1 MKTETTATT
10 ATTVTTVT
18 TETRAFYEA
27 LDTVMTAASKAV
39 SMGNADRIEDGDGAI
54 ITLHGEGRIIIA
66 EEGEGVEVRF
76 THPTFTARKPST
88 ADKFHV
94 MEQSAVFRPLAN
106 FERFAKLEGKEVVFS
121 VGAEYNDFLLE
132 AEQEKQAV
140 AAPPTAEKSA
150 ETKPADETETP
161 KNPEPKAESVEDF
174 FKNFDAFEV
183 RELPIERAEAYS
195 RYINLYDCKR
205 VNNILYTIAECGA
218 DLKAFNG
225 CLSGISITDPKNADI
240 VGVALSIGKKV
251 TALQPLFLKE
261 RLEGGE
267 NLKAVL
273 LSCEYKATENTLKSR
288 AGKAEIAPKTF
299 TTYIPVNTI
308 VNVPEWDAVINGI
321 TAVKM
326 ISRKGLEDPT
336 KQKGFIS
343 NKELKKKCSLLTG
356 FFGIGNENGKAY
368 FFPKQVVNLLGDYF
382 VTLFGKASD
391 KMGLKEKKQGDKD
404 LFLTK
409 ALIFIATG
417 RPFTVAEM
425 KKD

>member
-1 MKTETTATT
+1 MKTETTTTT
-10 ATTVTTVT
+10 ATTTT
-18 TETRAFYEA
+18 TETRAFYTA
-27 LDTVMTAASKAV
+27 LDTVVTAASKAV
-39 SMGNADRIEDGDGAI
+39 SMGNADRIEDGDGDI
-54 ITLHGEGRIIIA
+54 ITLHGEGRVIIF

-76 THPTFTARKPST
+76 THPTFTSRKPSRS
-88 ADKFHV
+88 DKFHV
-94 MEQSAVFRPLAN
+94 MEQSGIFRPLAN
-106 FERFAKLEGKEVVFS
+106 FERFAKLEGKEIVFR
-121 VGAEYNDFLLE
+121 VGAEYNEFLLA
-132 AEQEKQAV
+132 AEQEKQTV
-140 AAPPTAEKSA
+140 AAPTAKKSA
-150 ETKPADETETP
+150 ETKPADVTETP
-161 KNPEPKAESVEDF
+161 ENPEPAPELIGVEDF
-174 FKNFDAFEV
+174 FKHFDAFEV
-183 RELPIERAEAYS
+183 RELPVERAEAYS
-195 RYINLYDCKR
+195 QYINLYDCKR
-205 VNNILYTIAECGA
+205 CNDILYTIAECGA
-218 DLKAFNG
+218 DLKDFNG
-225 CLSGISITDPKNADI
+225 FISGTSITDPKNAAI
-240 VGVALSIGKKV
+240 IEVALSIGKKV

-273 LSCEYKATENTLKSR
+273 LSCEYKATENTLRSR

-299 TTYIPVNTI
+299 TTYIPVNTV
-308 VNVPEWDAVINGI
+308 VNVPEWDTVINGI

-336 KQKGFIS
+336 KQRGFIS

-356 FFGIGNENGKAY
+356 FFGIGNEYGKPY

-382 VTLFGKASD
+382 VTLFGKTSD

-417 RPFTVAEM
+417 RPFTVTEM